1 MASEQSNNPAD
12 MHAEHRQ
19 WQENLLFY
27 QDELR
32 TFQDRLRE
40 VTSKNPGAEVQAWVE
55 HFQNQFTIQQ
65 ELIDEL
71 NHHFREHERAIKD
84 SLQSSDAS
92 DSEARLNDH
101 AEEKGKM
108 KVFERFQQELKK
120 DLNKF
125 LAKNLLGQAG
135 S

>member
-1 MASEQSNNPAD
+1 MASNQSDLIGD

-40 VTSKNPGAEVQAWVE
+40 VTSKTPSAEVMAWVE
-55 HFQNQFTIQQ
+55 HFQNQFGIQQ
-65 ELIDEL
+65 QLIDEITHSL
-71 NHHFREHERAIKD
+71 REHERDMKAT
-84 SLQSSDAS
+84 LEGGAS
-92 DSEARLNDH
+92 AENEAWLHDH
-101 AEEKGKM
+101 AEERGKM
-108 KVFERFQQELKK
+108 RVFDRFHQEQKK
-120 DLNKF
+120 NLTKF
-125 LAKNLLGQAG
+125 LAKNLVEQAG

>member
-1 MASEQSNNPAD
+1 MASNQQDNLSD
-12 MHAEHRQ
+12 MHTEHRQ

-40 VTSKNPGAEVQAWVE
+40 VTSKNPSAEVMSWVE
-55 HFQNQFTIQQ
+55 HFQNQFNIQQ
-65 ELIDEL
+65 QLIDEL
-71 NHHFREHERAIKD
+71 THALRQHEHAMKE
-84 SLQSSDAS
+84 SLT
-92 DSEARLNDH
+92 SEANDQSGLQDH
-101 AEEKGKM
+101 AEERGKM
-108 KVFERFQQELKK
+108 RVFDRFQKELKN

-125 LAKNLLGQAG
+125 LEKNLLGQAG